1 MAPGLHLAS
10 PLAFVNEVLLE
21 HSLAH
26 GLKGGGLV
34 SGVRGVGQ
42 QWKVS
47 G

>member
-10 PLAFVNEVLLE
+10 PLVFVNEVLLE
-21 HSLAH
+21 YNLAC
-26 GLKGGGLV
+26 GLKSSGLV
-34 SGVRGVGQ
+34 SGVRGVGE